1 MTVDQIYH
9 TIATHKPSIIYI
21 SGKTSTGKS
30 TFGRRL
36 SDNLGYHIVE
46 LEAVL
51 LEIIDEQGWDEQS
64 TFRKVLH
71 DPEMGKEKSLFLEAT
86 DELIKN
92 AIAQGVPLVIEG
104 AVANVDTLARVLKP
118 AHHALFLYFH
128 PTDLDF
134 YVRNLTKRFLE
145 SGPDSLGGLP
155 MTFWKL
161 IDQDDFKEFCQTRQL
176 SDKLEKSIQEYAK
189 SSQKNSLTRLDEFHT
204 KFKDITV
211 IEVR

>member
-1 MTVDQIYH
+1 MTVDQMYH
-9 TIATHKPSIIYI
+9 IIATRKPLVVYI

-36 SDNLGYHIVE
+36 SDGLDYHVVE
-46 LEAVL
+46 LEAIL
-51 LEIIDEQGWDEQS
+51 LEIIDDKGWDEQS

-71 DPEMGKEKSLFLEAT
+71 DTENSEEKSLFLEAT

-92 AIAQGVPLVIEG
+92 ALAQGVPLVIEG
-104 AVANVDTLARVLKP
+104 AVANVEMLARILKP
-118 AHHALFLYFH
+118 TRHMLFLYFH

-155 MTFWKL
+155 LTFWKL
-161 IDQDDFKEFCQTRQL
+161 IDKEEFKEFCQTRQL
-176 SDKLEKSIQEYAK
+176 SDNLEKSIHEYARK
-189 SSQKNSLTRLDEFHT
+189 SQEESLPRLNEFRK
-204 KFKDITV
+204 KFGDITV
-211 IEVR
+211 VDVR